1 LREVSGNICFR
12 YNPVFL
18 YPLTLDNESVGILKS
33 NDIDIELLVLCL
45 TFNRSEDI
53 VRLNTLT

>member
-1 LREVSGNICFR
+1 MSGNICFR